1 MYVVELVCLNI
12 LKTLIAEIIK
22 FIDLTGDCALT
33 PMYLLKLRE
42 ASENNKKH
50 RPDTRL
56 GVVDPWA
63 RFGFGTVA
71 PDQTASGP

>member
-1 MYVVELVCLNI
+1 MHVIYLHGLNL
-12 LKTLIAEIIK
+12 LKASIAEKIK

-42 ASENNKKH
+42 ASKNNKKY
-50 RPDTRL
+50 RPDTWPV
-56 GVVDPWA
+56 VVDPWA